1 MQRSVVGAANL
12 NVILQEAINPE
23 GESLNRGGFK
33 YRQGDRVMQIRNNY
47 DKDVFNGDV
56 GYIESVNM
64 DDRSLTV
71 RFEES
76 GSHPLVDDPFRDASE
91 KPCLYGYHQ
100 GKENL
105 HYRGHHQGTGL
116 FHPQHG
122 RAEAEYQKRAATV
135 LHTFGRSRPNSRGL
149 YFREGI
155 HEHMPIPQNE
165 IDMSNG
171 VVEQNPG
178 Y

>member
-1 MQRSVVGAANL
+1 MTIVFLTLDSTKLERVRLCTRCSFGS
-12 NVILQEAINPE
+12 NPPASAKL
-23 GESLNRGGFK
+23 GSLA
-33 YRQGDRVMQIRNNY
+33 QLDRARRY
-47 DKDVFNGDV
+47 
-56 GYIESVNM
+56 E
-64 DDRSLTV
+64 DRYFDLV
-71 RFEES
+71 R
-76 GSHPLVDDPFRDASE
+76 
-91 KPCLYGYHQ
+91 
-100 GKENL
+100 
-105 HYRGHHQGTGL
+105 
-116 FHPQHG
+116 
-122 RAEAEYQKRAATV
+122 QKRAATV